1 MDKEDDYKNRSV
13 GLPIAIFIVFL
24 TICLMIPLG
33 KVTIMWGLNYAYEGL
48 GRSSVSSSVRQKSPE
63 ELELEEKVL

>member
-33 KVTIMWGLNYAYEGL
+33 KVTIIWGLNYAYEGL
-48 GRSSVSSSVRQKSPE
+48 VRSSVSSSVRQKSPE